1 MFGSLFYYVFSQLR
15 TIVFD
20 QLISHWLAAGRDGLL
35 RKEREVLQ

>member
-15 TIVFD
+15 TVVFD
-20 QLISHWLAAGRDGLL
+20 QSMSHWLTMRGGGQL